1 MLRSRWRESI
11 LWSFWNRDR
20 TGSVLQHTR
29 DYLPF
34 GNRQELKIQNIKFS
48 IGFLFC
54 FFCGHM
60 CLSNLD
66 HRIRMLKR
74 LWGFI
79 ESTPKLMGRPP
90 TKPPDTWG
98 LTLFLKTSTKS
109 LQKVFKHQLSCQQ
122 SPWLVEFALAPPPLI
137 NPTPA
142 NRTSPLVSKHS
153 NICPRLCVRCHPAL
167 APEPTVL
174 F

>member
-1 MLRSRWRESI
+1 
-11 LWSFWNRDR
+11 
-20 TGSVLQHTR
+20 
-29 DYLPF
+29 
-34 GNRQELKIQNIKFS
+34 
-48 IGFLFC
+48 
-54 FFCGHM
+54 M

-90 TKPPDTWG
+90 TKSPDTWG

-142 NRTSPLVSKHS
+142 NRTSPLSLNIPTSAGAYVHCVAQLWPLSWQSCSNLCGGQGTGVGLRQPGPPHS
-153 NICPRLCVRCHPAL
+153 PTWPLAAL
-167 APEPTVL
+167 SFWGEANS
-174 F
+174 

>member
-90 TKPPDTWG
+90 SKPPDTWG